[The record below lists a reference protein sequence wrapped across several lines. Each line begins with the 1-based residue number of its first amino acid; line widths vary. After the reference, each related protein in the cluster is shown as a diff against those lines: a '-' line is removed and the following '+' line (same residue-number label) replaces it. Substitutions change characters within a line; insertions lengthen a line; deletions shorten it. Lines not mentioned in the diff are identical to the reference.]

1 MDTKHNSTSR
11 KYISAATF
19 TSGGTITKSDGTGNN
34 WYLWI
39 LAKDTAGNT
48 TIVKSNAFYLDNTAP
63 NTTAP
68 TATSTTNS
76 IVVTSAQT
84 DANSGINASTRQYSI
99 KKTSDSSWGSWV
111 TDK

>member
-1 MDTKHNSTSR
+1 MVTKCNSTSR
-11 KYISAATF
+11 KYVSAATF

-39 LAKDTAGNT
+39 LAKNTAGNT

-84 DANSGINASTRQYSI
+84 DSTQWNRCKYKTILNKENIRQ
-99 KKTSDSSWGSWV
+99 
-111 TDK
+111 